1 WRAGAEVL
9 ATFHSSPESL
19 SHCQYCTKCSGHVM
33 INHPAFGVYDVFA
46 GLVPTLKVVPTMHL
60 NYSQAVLSMSGG
72 SRKYKDFPSEL
83 NEFGGSGE
91 LMVE

>member
-1 WRAGAEVL
+1 
-9 ATFHSSPESL
+9 
-19 SHCQYCTKCSGHVM
+19 M